1 MALNINGTTGISGVD
16 GTVSA
21 PALTGT
27 DSNTGIT
34 FPSADTIKFSTGGVE
49 RMSIT
54 NSGISGITAGLTMAD
69 HWRLTTTY
77 SIPTNSTAI
86 LSTANWERP
95 DTSNDGFGQLGT
107 GMSVNSSD
115 HAAGLWTFPSTG
127 FYLVSYSGVVY
138 NASNDPYEV
147 LIRME
152 FTENGG
158 SNFGLQSRIYGGG
171 EVGNYNNI
179 SGQGLVDVTSTS
191 DVKMRLRVY
200 SANSSSTLLGNSTES
215 RNYFTVIRL
224 GDT

>member
-16 GTVSA
+16 GSVSA